1 MDDLAYLVAE
11 SNAAWLEGRGDGRFE
26 RYERFYQAQ
35 RETRAESFELEQIN
49 EAYPDWVGSQ
59 PPPVLGM
66 LARPW
71 FGKVLVALT
80 CMYVGT
86 AAVPVVSTAIPYKST
101 ALLGVAFIGLRI
113 FHWKRRK
120 LR

>member
-1 MDDLAYLVAE
+1 MVDLAYLVAE
-11 SNAAWLEGRGDGRFE
+11 SNAAWLDGRGDGRFE
-26 RYERFYQAQ
+26 RYERFYHAQ
-35 RETRAESFELEQIN
+35 RESRAESFELEQVN

-59 PPPVLGM
+59 QPPVLGL

-80 CMYVGT
+80 CMYVGGV
-86 AAVPVVSTAIPYKST
+86 AVPVVSSAIPYKST
-101 ALLGVAFIGLRI
+101 ALLGVAFIGLRV

-120 LR
+120 SK